1 MIYITY
7 PPSSSPSEI
16 SFQKEAHPKSFL
28 TLSKNEVV
36 EGMVLKSFSLSKAL
50 LFIKGRRVMART
62 AVPLAEGRVLSL
74 KVQKTVPVLAFKL
87 LGTKPADLDI
97 AGIALILSAVKENL
111 WKSISENIDHYGLSR
126 EALSRFKELMDD
138 LSLGLFSKPGPDLL
152 RLLIDKS
159 GVNWEA
165 KLREALHNKT
175 IGRDNLAKLVDGDLK
190 GLASKFLGLKG
201 ERAVLL
207 KRLVLT
213 LTHIQILN
221 YLGLKQEGKI
231 FLPVPIQ
238 LPDGLFTVGQLL
250 IQFPQK
256 ERNEHR
262 KKRARKD
269 LSRITFLLDL
279 SVLGPLRADLT
290 IQGQAIEGRFL
301 LTKKEAKARI
311 EKGIPLLV
319 SRLEER
325 GFSVLSMECHLK
337 DPVIVNQSLIQEI
350 IPDEGYTLNL
360 IA

>member
-1 MIYITY
+1 LIEVSS
-7 PPSSSPSEI
+7 PSSSPSKI
-16 SFQKEAHPKSFL
+16 SLQKETHPKSFL
-28 TLSKNEVV
+28 TLSKNEIV

-62 AVPLAEGRVLSL
+62 AVPLTEGRLLSL
-74 KVQKTVPVLAFKL
+74 KVQETVPVLTFKL

-97 AGIALILSAVKENL
+97 VSIALILSAVKENL
-111 WKSISENIDHYGLSR
+111 WKSTSENIAHYGLSR

-138 LSLGLFSKPGPDLL
+138 LSRGLFSKSGPDLL

-159 GVNWEA
+159 GMSWEA

-175 IGRDNLAKLVDGDLK
+175 IGRDNLAQLIDGDLK

-201 ERAVLL
+201 ESAVLL
-207 KRLVLT
+207 KRLVST

-221 YLGLKQEGKI
+221 HLGLEQEEKI

-238 LPDGLFTVGQLL
+238 FPDGLFTVGQLL
-250 IQFPQK
+250 IQLPQK
-256 ERNEHR
+256 EWDEHR
-262 KKRARKD
+262 KKKAHKD

-279 SVLGPLRADLT
+279 SVLGPLRADLS

-301 LTKKEAKARI
+301 LTKKETKERI

-337 DPVIVNQSLIQEI
+337 DPLIVNESLIQEI